1 MDLLAMMIRSSCV
14 LCWLSPLLQGIISK
28 QAKQRLDRRD
38 SEQVLCVYRSAST
51 RVCGSTV
58 LCGAAVL
65 PLRTT
70 YEPNNTKK
78 TCHGTYCLYTKRKG
92 EEKRRQQI
100 KNETRHN
107 HALNGARR
115 VPREQGCCLLVRSVV
130 QLVDQQT
137 DDTKRSD
144 KKRTFQRNK
153 ELTHNGQSCV
163 QLWWTKDDPK
173 RPDKMTKCQKKNTK
187 THRVGRTGKKYSLC
201 IIIRLCTW
209 KNTNSFGLF
218 EHVFVTNREV
228 K

>member
-78 TCHGTYCLYTKRKG
+78 TCHGTYSVSTLKERERKREDNKLKMKQDTTMLSWRTTSPERARLLFAG
-92 EEKRRQQI
+92 TISCPAGGPTDGRHKKIRQEE
-100 KNETRHN
+100 
-107 HALNGARR
+107 
-115 VPREQGCCLLVRSVV
+115 
-130 QLVDQQT
+130 D
-137 DDTKRSD
+137 
-144 KKRTFQRNK
+144 F
-153 ELTHNGQSCV
+153 
-163 QLWWTKDDPK
+163 
-173 RPDKMTKCQKKNTK
+173 
-187 THRVGRTGKKYSLC
+187 
-201 IIIRLCTW
+201 
-209 KNTNSFGLF
+209 
-218 EHVFVTNREV
+218 
-228 K
+228 